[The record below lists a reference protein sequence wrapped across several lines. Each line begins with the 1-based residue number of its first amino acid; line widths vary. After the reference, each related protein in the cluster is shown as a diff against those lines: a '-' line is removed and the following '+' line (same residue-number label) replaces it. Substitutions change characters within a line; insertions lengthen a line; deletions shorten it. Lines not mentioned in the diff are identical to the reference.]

1 VPGLGNQTPLV
12 RTTAT
17 AFSFVPFSGN
27 LTVGGDISSGSDV
40 NLKRNIEQIENALR
54 TISSIRGVKFEWK
67 KTGSP
72 SIGVIAQEVE
82 EILPELVKGS
92 ESKTVNY
99 SGLIAVLI
107 EAVKELRMRVEVLEQ
122 NLK

>member
-1 VPGLGNQTPLV
+1 
-12 RTTAT
+12 
-17 AFSFVPFSGN
+17 
-27 LTVGGDISSGSDV
+27 LTVGGDISSGSDI
-40 NLKRNIEQIENALR
+40 NLKRNIEEIENALH

-67 KTGSP
+67 KTGIP

-82 EILPELVKGS
+82 QFLPQLVSGS

-107 EAVKELRMRVEVLEQ
+107 EAVKELRMRVEILES
-122 NLK
+122 NSK